1 MARCKNDSVLA
12 KIGVNKITRDMEVDF
27 TVLSTLPDCK
37 RINAKAYTS
46 AVNSGGTA
54 ITPTYSAIRKPKNR
68 FECMG
73 GTCTTSGTLFPNVS
87 GGTITY
93 HAPFDGTEF
102 ANGVITFYVRGTT
115 SVTVKVSSDANFTNA
130 DTYTISN
137 ITEGDDGFA
146 PIIVDL
152 SQTPTA
158 TEGTGWSP
166 VTTGVYIAITPTGN
180 TASEIGISTISVFDE
195 KEDFETNA
203 VVKISCLT
211 DISGD
216 IDIDSAE
223 ETCWTG
229 GYDTESLS
237 FERTIT
243 GKALTPNYWLLNPLL
258 GKGTA
263 TKGFEI
269 TTVERT
275 VVLDDGYGKVTIND
289 MAQDECGF
297 IGIALAENCDVTEGM
312 FTRLNVPN
320 LVAMGD
326 NHFIVIPGEEGL
338 TDIYFNAVMAG
349 QTVVISY
356 PKEVEIEELVA
367 DADNVGTRRV
377 MMSYKEEQTDGTKW
391 VYVYGNVLVTTF
403 PQSLTEDETEF
414 SFTINI
420 KKDESGHYYRKYRIL

>member
-12 KIGVNKITRDMEVDF
+12 KIGVNKITKDMEVDF

-37 RINAKAYTS
+37 RINAKAYLSNKNGST
-46 AVNSGGTA
+46 AVTA
-54 ITPTYSAIRKPKNR
+54 TFSTMTRPKNQ

-73 GTCTTSGTLFPNVS
+73 GNCVTSGTLFN
-87 GGTITY
+87 GGATTVY

-102 ANGVITFYVRGTT
+102 ANGVITFYTKGAT
-115 SVTVKVSSDANFTNA
+115 SVTVKVSSDADFTNA
-130 DTYTISN
+130 DSYTV
-137 ITEGDDGFA
+137 TPGTAGADGFSA
-146 PIIVDL
+146 VIVDL
-152 SQTPTA
+152 SKTPT

-166 VTTGVYIAITPTGN
+166 SATGVYISIAPTGA
-180 TASEIGISTISVFDE
+180 TASEIGISSIAIYDE

-216 IDIDSAE
+216 IDIDTAE

-229 GYDTESLS
+229 GYDTDGLS

-269 TTVERT
+269 TTIERT
-275 VVLDDGYGKVTIND
+275 VVADDGHGKITLAD

-297 IGIALAENCDVTEGM
+297 IGIALADNCDVTEGM
-312 FTRLNVPN
+312 LTRLNVPT
-320 LVAMGD
+320 LIDMGEM
-326 NHFIVIPGEEGL
+326 HFIVIPGEEGL
-338 TDIYFNAVMAG
+338 TDIYFNSALVG

-367 DADNVGTRRV
+367 DVDNVGTRRV